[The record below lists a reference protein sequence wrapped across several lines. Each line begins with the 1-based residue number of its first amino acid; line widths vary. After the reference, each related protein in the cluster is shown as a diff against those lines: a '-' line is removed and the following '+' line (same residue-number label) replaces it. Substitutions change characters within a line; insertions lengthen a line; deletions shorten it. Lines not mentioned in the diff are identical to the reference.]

1 MPFRAIEDPS
11 ILKRLL
17 EATLLIESNLELPE
31 VLRHVVEEACSMT
44 GARYGAL
51 GVLDEDKQR
60 LAEFVT
66 LGLSSDEERT
76 IGPRPTGRGVLGL
89 LIADPRALRL
99 SDISGHAASAGF
111 PPNHPPMSSFLGMP
125 IKVRDEVYGNLYL
138 TEKDRSTEFTED
150 DIAVTGALALAAGIA
165 VENARLHERVRRS
178 AVFEDRD
185 RVARD
190 LHDTVI
196 QRLFG
201 LGLTLQGIAGRLPA
215 PAAQQLGALVSELD
229 EVIAQVRSTIY
240 ELGMGDESRGV
251 RDDILALVD
260 ELEDVVGFE
269 SPVTFEGPLDT
280 LVTPQLRE
288 QLLAI
293 VREALTNVGKH
304 AHATRASVRVVVDEG
319 ICRLTISDNGLGM
332 GTPSPAAGG
341 GLGLPNLRRR
351 AEKLGGTF
359 AVDDAPD
366 GGTVLTW
373 QVPLDR

>member
-1 MPFRAIEDPS
+1 MPFHSIEEPS

-31 VLRHVVEEACSMT
+31 VLRRVLEEACSMT

-51 GVLDEDKQR
+51 GVLDEDKR
-60 LAEFVT
+60 TLAEFLT
-66 LGLSSDEERT
+66 LGLSAEQERA

-89 LIADPRALRL
+89 LIAEPEALRL
-99 SDISGHAASAGF
+99 RDISGHSARAGF
-111 PPNHPPMSSFLGMP
+111 PAGHPPMASFLGVP
-125 IKVRDEVYGNLYL
+125 IKVRDEIYGNLYL
-138 TEKDRSTEFTED
+138 TEKDGSPEFTED
-150 DIAVTGALALAAGIA
+150 DVAVTGALALAAGIA
-165 VENARLHERVRRS
+165 IENARLHERVRRS

-185 RVARD
+185 RMARD

-201 LGLTLQGIAGRLPA
+201 LGLTLQGMAARLPA
-215 PAAQQLGALVSELD
+215 SAASQLEDLVSELD

-240 ELGMGDESRGV
+240 ELGMGDRSRGV
-251 RDDILALVD
+251 RDDILAIVS
-260 ELEDVVGFE
+260 ELRDVVGFE
-269 SPVTFEGPLDT
+269 APVTFDGALDT

-304 AHATRASVRVVVDEG
+304 AHATRASVQVDVDENF
-319 ICRLTISDNGLGM
+319 CRLIISDNGVGM
-332 GTPSPAAGG
+332 GVPSSATGG

-359 AVDDAPD
+359 VVGDAP
-366 GGTVLTW
+366 GRGTVLMW
-373 QVPLDR
+373 QVPLGR